1 MSGRRSARSGRG
13 ASGAP
18 PAEHTPAGQDMT
30 IVLTQPSAGG
40 PAVLGP
46 TAADAPHIHPTAII
60 EPGVTIGPQTV
71 IAEGVHVRGPSVI
84 GRECVIGEKTHIA
97 DGVTIADGVR
107 INTHVHMCSGV
118 TIESSVMI
126 AAGVVFTNER
136 YPRAAD
142 YQGEGAAPS
151 PMPEVLKTVV
161 RIGTTIGAG
170 ALIGPGV
177 DIGPWAMVGMGAVV
191 TRDVQRI
198 GKRAHKRR
206 FSVKPG
212 LTCLWQVNGR
222 EPEFE
227 SWVKK
232 DMEYIDNWSLGL
244 DVKILLKTIPVVLSG
259 RGAY

>member
-30 IVLTQPSAGG
+30 IVLTQPNAGG

-46 TAADAPHIHPTAII
+46 AAADAPHIHPTAII
-60 EPGVTIGPQTV
+60 EPGVTIGPRTA
-71 IAEGVHVRGPSVI
+71 IGDGVHVRGPSVI
-84 GRECVIGEKTHIA
+84 GRECIIGEKTHIA

-107 INTHVHMCSGV
+107 INTHVHLCSGV
-118 TIESSVMI
+118 TIESNVMI
-126 AAGVVFTNER
+126 AAGVIFTNER

-151 PMPEVLKTVV
+151 PMPAALKTVV

-191 TRDVQRI
+191 TRDVLPHALMVGAPARVAGWVCVCGTPLGGAAVAAPAECKRCGRRYQVTYGPRGRI
-198 GKRAHKRR
+198 LSALE
-206 FSVKPG
+206 PG
-212 LTCLWQVNGR
+212 
-222 EPEFE
+222 P
-227 SWVKK
+227 
-232 DMEYIDNWSLGL
+232 
-244 DVKILLKTIPVVLSG
+244 
-259 RGAY
+259 

>member
-13 ASGAP
+13 ATGAP

-30 IVLTQPSAGG
+30 IVLTQPNAGG

-46 TAADAPHIHPTAII
+46 AAADAPHIHPTAII
-60 EPGVTIGPQTV
+60 EPGVTIGPRTA
-71 IAEGVHVRGPSVI
+71 IGDGVHVRGPSVI
-84 GRECVIGEKTHIA
+84 GRECIIGEKTHIA

-107 INTHVHMCSGV
+107 INTHVHLCSGV
-118 TIESSVMI
+118 TIESNVMI
-126 AAGVVFTNER
+126 AAGVIFTNER

-151 PMPEVLKTVV
+151 PTPEALKTVV

-191 TRDVQRI
+191 TRDVLPHALMVGAPARVAGWVCVCGTPLGGAAVAAPAECKRCGRRYQATYGPRGRI
-198 GKRAHKRR
+198 LSALE
-206 FSVKPG
+206 PG
-212 LTCLWQVNGR
+212 
-222 EPEFE
+222 P
-227 SWVKK
+227 
-232 DMEYIDNWSLGL
+232 
-244 DVKILLKTIPVVLSG
+244 
-259 RGAY
+259 

>member
-13 ASGAP
+13 ATGAP

-60 EPGVTIGPQTV
+60 EPGVTIGPRTA
-71 IAEGVHVRGPSVI
+71 IGDGVHVRGPSVI
-84 GRECVIGEKTHIA
+84 GRECIIGEKTHIA
-97 DGVTIADGVR
+97 DGATIADGVR
-107 INTHVHMCSGV
+107 INTHVHLCSGV

-126 AAGVVFTNER
+126 AAGVIFTNER

-151 PMPEVLKTVV
+151 PMPAALKTVV

-191 TRDVQRI
+191 TRDVLPHALMVGAPARVAGWVCVCGTPLGGAAVAAPAECKRCGRRYQVTYGPRGRI
-198 GKRAHKRR
+198 LSALE
-206 FSVKPG
+206 PG
-212 LTCLWQVNGR
+212 
-222 EPEFE
+222 P
-227 SWVKK
+227 
-232 DMEYIDNWSLGL
+232 
-244 DVKILLKTIPVVLSG
+244 
-259 RGAY
+259 

>member
-13 ASGAP
+13 ATGAP

-30 IVLTQPSAGG
+30 IVLTQPNAGG

-46 TAADAPHIHPTAII
+46 AAADAPHIHPTAII
-60 EPGVTIGPQTV
+60 EPGVTIGPRTA
-71 IAEGVHVRGPSVI
+71 IGDGVHVRGPSVI
-84 GRECVIGEKTHIA
+84 GRECIVGEKTYIA
-97 DGVTIADGVR
+97 DGVTIADGVK
-107 INTHVHMCSGV
+107 INTHVHICGGV

-191 TRDVQRI
+191 TRDVLPHALMVGAPARVAGWVCVCGTPLGGAAVAAPAECKRCGRRYQVTYGPRGRI
-198 GKRAHKRR
+198 LSALE
-206 FSVKPG
+206 PG
-212 LTCLWQVNGR
+212 
-222 EPEFE
+222 P
-227 SWVKK
+227 
-232 DMEYIDNWSLGL
+232 
-244 DVKILLKTIPVVLSG
+244 
-259 RGAY
+259 